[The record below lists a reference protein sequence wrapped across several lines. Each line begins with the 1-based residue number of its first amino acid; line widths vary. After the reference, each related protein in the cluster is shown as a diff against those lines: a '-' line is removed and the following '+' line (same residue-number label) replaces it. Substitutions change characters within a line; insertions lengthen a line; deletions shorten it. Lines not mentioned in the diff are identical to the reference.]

1 MRPGPYERH
10 RELLQQAVR
19 ALAAGECRRPF
30 TEATGQDAADAGM
43 RSVRTAGK
51 VFGSLLGRPFD
62 LDQPGELGRVCT
74 ESSPYGIGMGISY
87 PRCDPAALV
96 AAAAQATAGWRA
108 AGLRRRAGLAV
119 EILRRLNTRS
129 HELAL
134 AAQHTT
140 GQPPQAAFRSA
151 GPRAQDRA
159 LEAVALAFAESER
172 VPADLSWESG
182 QGTQGSGQ
190 PSPMRGTSTLVP
202 RGVSLLIGCP
212 DYPLWNGYPGL
223 FASLVTGNP
232 VIVAPHPR
240 SVLPLA
246 ITVRV
251 ARQVLAEA
259 GHPPDIVTLAVAE
272 PAERLHERLA
282 TDPGVRIVDFTGSA
296 QFAGWLKEH
305 ARQAATFVDRTGLNT
320 VIVDSTGDYRDLVR
334 GLAHSLCRC
343 SGTVRTTPQ
352 NILVPTTGIATDE
365 GHKSLGDF
373 GADLGEAVDRLLGHP
388 ARVARLLGAI
398 ASDTVRAGLAEAT
411 RYGTVLHASGALRHP
426 THPAADVRSP
436 CSSGWRR
443 RTNGSTPGSGRGP
456 SHSLSVPTRRRTV
469 WRSSAARWAA
479 TGRRTPPCTRP
490 TRWCWRS
497 PRRQHWTPGCT
508 WCRTSQTTSPRTPP
522 QRARICPRG
531 RPLRHRAV
539 PGGAVSAAC
548 GRDRPGSCRGGGPE
562 TDPHRGCGVASGSG
576 AGRGFRCR
584 AGRRLSDRAVRQ
596 SSASRVPAPRRRPA
610 RYGSSALPVPPGCAP
625 ARPGAAP
632 SCPECGPAPRRRSRP
647 QRG

>member
-1 MRPGPYERH
+1 MRSSPYERH

-30 TEATGQDAADAGM
+30 TEATGQDAAGAGM
-43 RSVRTAGK
+43 RSVRTAVK

-62 LDQPGELGRVCT
+62 LDQPGELGQVCT
-74 ESSPYGIGMGISY
+74 ESSAYGIGMGVRY

-108 AGLRRRAGLAV
+108 AGPRRRAGLAV

-134 AAQHTT
+134 AVHHTT

-159 LEAVALAFAESER
+159 LEAVALALAESER
-172 VPADLSWESG
+172 VPANLSWESVRDC
-182 QGTQGSGQ
+182 GQ

-282 TDPGVRIVDFTGSA
+282 TDPAVRIVDFTGSA
-296 QFAGWLKEH
+296 QFAGWLKQH

-320 VIVDSTGDYRDLVR
+320 VIVDSTGDYRELVR

-352 NILVPTTGIATDE
+352 NILVPTTGIATDQ
-365 GHKSLGDF
+365 GRKSLGDF

-426 THPAADVRSP
+426 NHPGADVRSP
-436 CSSGWRR
+436 LLVRLAAQDERIYAREWPGPVSFLVG
-443 RTNGSTPGSGRGP
+443 TDST
-456 SHSLSVPTRRRTV
+456 SHSLALFRRTV
-469 WRSSAARWAA
+469 GRHGASYATVHSTDPLVLAVAETAALDAGVHLVQNLADDFPADPSSAGADLPPEGAHFV
-479 TGRRTPPCTRP
+479 TGRFRVV
-490 TRWCWRS
+490 RS
-497 PRRQHWTPGCT
+497 RQHASGTAPG
-508 WCRTSQTTSPRTPP
+508 PVVEAAPP
-522 QRARICPRG
+522 SS
-531 RPLRHRAV
+531 
-539 PGGAVSAAC
+539 GAPEPDAGSAAELV
-548 GRDRPGSCRGGGPE
+548 D
-562 TDPHRGCGVASGSG
+562 V
-576 AGRGFRCR
+576 
-584 AGRRLSDRAVRQ
+584 
-596 SSASRVPAPRRRPA
+596 
-610 RYGSSALPVPPGCAP
+610 
-625 ARPGAAP
+625 
-632 SCPECGPAPRRRSRP
+632 
-647 QRG
+647 